1 MINQCTN
8 YIFKMGSI
16 TRHGKV
22 HNWHFSPWISQ
33 AINTLRVK
41 LGHDPIKN
49 YFGNCIGDTFSYSQ
63 TRETFGITKLPLELA
78 RKYEMQPL
86 DYATSN
92 FPVGVTLSRKRLFD
106 LCILP
111 VVKLPYIDYSGK
123 QFLYRFLS
131 HCQGTAFAVTAV
143 HTKEE
148 TDLFDNL
155 LVSQRDLIISE
166 NSNNI
171 LFNIFA
177 RLWSSYCQ
185 AGNGIF
191 YKTEE
196 HLYAYYN
203 ILEDR
208 KKYGNTVLMNINI
221 SQYVRSA
228 TQDPTRCYDCLK
240 VSAIIRPVQPSS
252 VAISQMF
259 SEQRDARYPLVT
271 PIQPRPVTTVTRLSN
286 NVMRPQYLLARPQ
299 LNILTRPPPTVA
311 RTIMPNLS
319 VLSPLPVVTTPSQ
332 KRRREMCKVC
342 YQIDCGGRSKRILCT
357 NKCGKCQRNNCTGR
371 YVVGRNVPN
380 IPCEFR
386 S

>member
-1 MINQCTN
+1 METLTVSTDLLFPPIEHSLPITRIKMINLDAVSSATLLLGQRIMFVPPTMLWSNWYLINAKTDYALDQVYLYFDDKAVAISNRILEEIRQGNVSDIVGGPALYAEIGVDQNKLMRYRCSRGTSSVEGSVHFN
-8 YIFKMGSI
+8 IIRKFASYNAGPRLTDAVLSDYRLYHNISMGSI

-49 YFGNCIGDTFSYSQ
+49 YFGNRI
-63 TRETFGITKLPLELA
+63 ELA

-92 FPVGVTLSRKRLFD
+92 FSVGVTLSRKRLFD
-106 LCILP
+106 SCILP

-123 QFLYRFLS
+123 HFLYRFLS

-148 TDLFDNL
+148 TELFDNL
-155 LVSQRDLIISE
+155 LVSQRDLITSG
-166 NSNNI
+166 NSSNI
-171 LFNIFA
+171 MFNIFA

-185 AGNGIF
+185 AGNSIY

-208 KKYGNTVLMNINI
+208 KKYGNTVLMNIDI
-221 SQYVRSA
+221 SQFVRSA
-228 TQDPTRCYDCLK
+228 TQNLWYLTKYYNRK
-240 VSAIIRPVQPSS
+240 
-252 VAISQMF
+252 
-259 SEQRDARYPLVT
+259 
-271 PIQPRPVTTVTRLSN
+271 
-286 NVMRPQYLLARPQ
+286 VMR
-299 LNILTRPPPTVA
+299 
-311 RTIMPNLS
+311 
-319 VLSPLPVVTTPSQ
+319 
-332 KRRREMCKVC
+332 
-342 YQIDCGGRSKRILCT
+342 
-357 NKCGKCQRNNCTGR
+357 
-371 YVVGRNVPN
+371 
-380 IPCEFR
+380 
-386 S
+386 

>member
-1 MINQCTN
+1 
-8 YIFKMGSI
+8 MGSI

-41 LGHDPIKN
+41 LGRDPIKN
-49 YFGNCIGDTFSYSQ
+49 YFGNRI
-63 TRETFGITKLPLELA
+63 ELA

-92 FPVGVTLSRKRLFD
+92 ISVGVTRSRKSLFD

-148 TDLFDNL
+148 TELFDNL
-155 LVSQRDLIISE
+155 LVSQRDLITSE
-166 NSNNI
+166 NSSNI
-171 LFNIFA
+171 MFNIFA
-177 RLWSSYCQ
+177 GLWSSYCQ
-185 AGNGIF
+185 AGNSIY

-208 KKYGNTVLMNINI
+208 KKYGNTVLMNIDI
-221 SQYVRSA
+221 SQFVRSA
-228 TQDPTRCYDCLK
+228 TQNPARCYDCLR
-240 VSAIIRPVQPSS
+240 VSAIVQPLQPSS
-252 VAISQMF
+252 VVITQMF
-259 SEQRDARYPLVT
+259 DRQRNLAYT
-271 PIQPRPVTTVTRLSN
+271 PTSPNCNQTTYNCCKNSLPDLS
-286 NVMRPQYLLARPQ
+286 
-299 LNILTRPPPTVA
+299 T
-311 RTIMPNLS
+311 
-319 VLSPLPVVTTPSQ
+319 LSPVLDATPAQ

-342 YQIDCGGRSKRILCT
+342 NQSDCGGRSKRILCT
-357 NKCGKCQRNNCTGR
+357 NKCGKCQRCGDPPT
-371 YVVGRNVPN
+371 VVINHT
-380 IPCEFR
+380 IKQY
-386 S
+386 

>member
-1 MINQCTN
+1 
-8 YIFKMGSI
+8 MGSI

-49 YFGNCIGDTFSYSQ
+49 YFGNRIGNTFSYSQ

-92 FPVGVTLSRKRLFD
+92 FSVGVTLSRKRLFD

-148 TDLFDNL
+148 TELFDNL
-155 LVSQRDLIISE
+155 LVSQRDLITSE
-166 NSNNI
+166 NSSNI
-171 LFNIFA
+171 MFNIFA

-185 AGNGIF
+185 AGNSIY

-208 KKYGNTVLMNINI
+208 KKYGNTVLMNIDI
-221 SQYVRSA
+221 SQFVRSA
-228 TQDPTRCYDCLK
+228 TQNPARCYDCLQ
-240 VSAIIRPVQPSS
+240 VSAIVQPLQPSS
-252 VAISQMF
+252 VVITQMFDRERNLAYTPVTRIQPRLVPNAISQ
-259 SEQRDARYPLVT
+259 SIIVA
-271 PIQPRPVTTVTRLSN
+271 RPVPIVTK
-286 NVMRPQYLLARPQ
+286 
-299 LNILTRPPPTVA
+299 PPAIVTKPPAIVA
-311 RTIMPNLS
+311 RILLPDPST
-319 VLSPLPVVTTPSQ
+319 LSPVLDATPPQ

-342 YQIDCGGRSKRILCT
+342 NQSDCGGRSKRILCT
-357 NKCGKCQRNNCTGR
+357 NKCGKCQRNGCTGR
-371 YVVGRNVPN
+371 YVVGRNTPN
-380 IPCEFR
+380 IPCEFT